1 MHEIIKHIGLNVNIS
16 FVRNKY
22 HQKFLNE
29 RLKFVLKKFLVQINE
44 RFKTRSGFGEGK
56 RFT

>member
-22 HQKFLNE
+22 HQKMLNE
-29 RLKFVLKKFLVQINE
+29 SLKFVLRTFLVQINE
-44 RFKTRSGFGEGK
+44 DFKLGRAFVKVKG
-56 RFT
+56 